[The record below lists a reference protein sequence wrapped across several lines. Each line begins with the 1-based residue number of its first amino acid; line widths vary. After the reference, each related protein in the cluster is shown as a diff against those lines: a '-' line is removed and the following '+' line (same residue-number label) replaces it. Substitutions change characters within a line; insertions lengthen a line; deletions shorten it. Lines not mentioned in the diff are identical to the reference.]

1 MIEGDTKPLHTI
13 IPGLVTNDKNE
24 TLLSYGVMGGQY
36 QPIGQTHVLQNILDY
51 NLSIQEAI
59 DYPRTFALD
68 GLLKIEKSQIL
79 M

>member
-1 MIEGDTKPLHTI
+1 MKEIKNPYIQLF
-13 IPGLVTNDKNE
+13 LVVTNDKNE

-68 GLLKIEKSQIL
+68 NKLKVEKSL
-79 M
+79 E

>member
-1 MIEGDTKPLHTI
+1 MIEGHKRPLHTI

-59 DYPRTFALD
+59 DYPRAFALD
-68 GLLKIEKSQIL
+68 GLLKVEKSL
-79 M
+79 SF